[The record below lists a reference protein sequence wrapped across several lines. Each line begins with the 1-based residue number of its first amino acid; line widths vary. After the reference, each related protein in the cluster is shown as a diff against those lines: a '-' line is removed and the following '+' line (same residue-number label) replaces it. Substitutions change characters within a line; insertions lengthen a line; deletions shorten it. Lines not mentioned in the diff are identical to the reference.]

1 MLQTFY
7 ATLSQMLVMFLCIII
22 GFVANKSNIIPKNTA
37 TIISKMENYI
47 FVPALIISTFM
58 NYCTVSSLKQQYM
71 LIIYSVIALAIA
83 LCLAF
88 PLSYLFE
95 KKDYYKR
102 NIFKYALTFGNFGFM
117 GNAIVPAILQSFDS
131 DILYRYMLFTLP
143 LNIAVY
149 TWGVVILIPKGRGSS
164 NALKNLINPVF
175 ISIIIGIALGL
186 TGAATVIP
194 KAFVLTIDSLKQC
207 MGPMAMILT
216 GFVVGSYDIKSLL
229 TNKRVY
235 FATAL
240 RLVVLPLIFVAA
252 LKLIGAPEITLYLA
266 FFAFGTPLGMNTV
279 VFPAAYGGETATGA
293 SMAIIS
299 HTLCV
304 VTIPL
309 LYSLLTILL

>member
-1 MLQTFY
+1 MLPTFV
-7 ATLSQMLVMFLCIII
+7 ATLSQMLVMFFCIVL
-22 GFVANKSNIIPKNTA
+22 GYVANKTNIIPKNTA

-58 NYCTVSSLKQQYM
+58 NYCTVSSISKQYM
-71 LIIYSVIALAIA
+71 LIIYSMIALGLALAIA
-83 LCLAF
+83 F
-88 PLSYLFE
+88 PISYLFE

-102 NIFKYALTFGNFGFM
+102 NIFKYALTFGNFGFI
-117 GNAIVPAILQSFDS
+117 GNAIVPAILHSFDN

-149 TWGVVILIPKGRGSS
+149 TWGVVILIPKGRSGNST
-164 NALKNLINPVF
+164 LKNLVNPVF
-175 ISIIIGIALGL
+175 IAIIIGAVLGL
-186 TGAATVIP
+186 TGVAQFVP

-207 MGPMAMILT
+207 MAPMAMILT
-216 GFVVGSYDIKSLL
+216 GFVVGSYDLKSLL
-229 TNKRVY
+229 TNRKVY

-240 RLVVLPLIFVAA
+240 RLIVLPLIFVVA
-252 LKLIGAPEITLYLA
+252 LKLIGAPVVTLYLA

-279 VFPAAYGGETATGA
+279 VFPAAYGGETSTGA

-304 VTIPL
+304 LTIPV
-309 LYSLLTILL
+309 LYSLLTVIV